1 MKKHPA
7 HFTRFAAI
15 DWSGAKGVRH
25 PGIAVAI
32 CEAGDVAPMLVE
44 PPHGAWSR
52 AEVLH
57 WLKEQRDVPLLAG
70 FDFSFAPPLVER
82 GAYLPGENTP
92 RTARAF
98 WSYVDAHTADADLGA
113 ASFLEA
119 RRGTHFYLG
128 AADGPKARFMH
139 FRRCEAHY
147 NAGGGGKP
155 STVYDAIGAA
165 QVAKA
170 SFAGMRLLHHLG
182 HAIPVWPFDP
192 PPRQGA
198 LVVEIY
204 TAVAARAAGLRKG
217 LSKIRDAASL
227 DAALATIGARA
238 HTPLTRYTDHATDV
252 ILTAAWLRANAERPE
267 LWHPPALTRDIALSE
282 GWTFGV
288 S

>member
-1 MKKHPA
+1 MAARPD

-32 CEAGDVAPMLVE
+32 CETGDAAPTLVD
-44 PPHGAWSR
+44 PPHRAWSR
-52 AEVLH
+52 QEVLH
-57 WLKEQRDVPLLAG
+57 WLKDQRDTPLLAG

-82 GAYLPGENTP
+82 GAYLPDEDTP
-92 RTARAF
+92 HTARAF
-98 WSYVDAHTADADLGA
+98 WAYVDARAGDADLGA
-113 ASFLEA
+113 ASFLES

-182 HAIPVWPFDP
+182 RAIPVWPFDP
-192 PPRQGA
+192 VPDHGA

-204 TAVAARAAGLRKG
+204 TAIAARASGLRKG
-217 LSKIRDAASL
+217 LSKLRDAASL
-227 DAALATIGARA
+227 DAALATIGSGP
-238 HTPLTRYTDHATDV
+238 HVPLTRYTDHVTDV
-252 ILTAAWLRANAERPE
+252 ILTAAWLRANANRPE
-267 LWHPPALTRDIALSE
+267 LWHPPTLTRDIALSE

-288 S
+288 T

>member
-1 MKKHPA
+1 MSR
-7 HFTRFAAI
+7 FTRFAAI

-25 PGIAVAI
+25 PGIAVAL
-32 CEAGDVAPMLVE
+32 CEMGDAAPTLVE

-52 AEVLH
+52 QQVLH
-57 WLKEQRDVPLLAG
+57 WLRDQRDTPLLVG

-82 GAYLPGENTP
+82 GAYLPGEDTP

-98 WSYVDAHTADADLGA
+98 WAYVDAHCADADLGA
-113 ASFLEA
+113 SSFLEA
-119 RRGTHFYLG
+119 RRGRHFYLG

-139 FRRCEAHY
+139 FRRCEARY
-147 NAGGGGKP
+147 NAQGGGKA

-182 HAIPVWPFDP
+182 HDIAVWPFDRVP
-192 PPRQGA
+192 ERGA

-204 TAVAARAAGLRKG
+204 TAIAARAAGMRKG
-217 LSKIRDAASL
+217 RSKLRDGEAL
-227 DAALATIGARA
+227 DAALAAIGSQPHR
-238 HTPLTRYTDHATDV
+238 PLARYTDHATDV
-252 ILTAAWLRANAERPE
+252 ILSAAWLRANADRAD
-267 LWHPPALTRDIALSE
+267 LWHPSSLSREIAQSE

-288 S
+288 V

>member
-1 MKKHPA
+1 MGERPD

-15 DWSGAKGVRH
+15 DWSGAKGIRH

-32 CEAGDVAPMLVE
+32 CATGDAAPTLVE

-52 AEVLH
+52 TEVLH
-57 WLKEQRDVPLLAG
+57 WLKDQRDTPLLAG
-70 FDFSFAPPLVER
+70 FDFSFAPPLIER
-82 GAYLPGENTP
+82 GAYLPGEDTP
-92 RTARAF
+92 HTARAF
-98 WSYVDAHTADADLGA
+98 WAYVDAQSGDADLGA
-113 ASFLEA
+113 ASFLES
-119 RRGTHFYLG
+119 RRGRHFYLG

-182 HAIPVWPFDP
+182 PTIPVWPFDP
-192 PPRQGA
+192 VPDHGA

-204 TAVAARAAGLRKG
+204 TAIAARASGLRKG
-217 LSKIRDAASL
+217 LSKLRDAPAL
-227 DAALATIGARA
+227 DAALAAIGSRPHA
-238 HTPLTRYTDHATDV
+238 PLARYTDHATDV
-252 ILTAAWLRANAERPE
+252 ILTAAWLRANANRPE
-267 LWHPPALTRDIALSE
+267 LWHPPALTRDIAASE

>member
-1 MKKHPA
+1 MGERPG
-7 HFTRFAAI
+7 HFTRFTAI

-32 CEAGDVAPMLVE
+32 CETGDTAPTLVD

-52 AEVLH
+52 QEVLY
-57 WLKEQRDVPLLAG
+57 WLKQQRDTPLLAG
-70 FDFSFAPPLVER
+70 FDFSFAPPLIER
-82 GAYLPGENTP
+82 GAYLPGEETP

-98 WSYVDAHTADADLGA
+98 WAYVDTQAGDADLGA
-113 ASFLEA
+113 ASFLES
-119 RRGTHFYLG
+119 RRSTHFYLG

-147 NAGGGGKP
+147 NANGGGKP

-182 HAIPVWPFDP
+182 TAIPIWPFDP
-192 PPRQGA
+192 VPGHGA

-204 TAVAARAAGLRKG
+204 TAIAARASGLRKG
-217 LSKIRDAASL
+217 LSKLRDAESL
-227 DAALATIGARA
+227 DVALAAIGSRPHA
-238 HTPLTRYTDHATDV
+238 PLTRYTDHATDV
-252 ILTAAWLRANAERPE
+252 ILTAAWLRANAHRPE
-267 LWHPPALTRDIALSE
+267 LWHPPALTRDVAATE

-288 S
+288 T